1 MTTDVER
8 RPEGVPGRSD
18 ENAGA
23 EGVSGVVAGKPG
35 EGEPAE
41 EGIEQRNDL
50 AVEVDRLKEELE
62 KERQKAAENWD
73 LFLRARA
80 DLDNF
85 RKRAEREIAQRV
97 RMEKSEL
104 LLGILEVADNFD
116 RALAQAN
123 AGDSGSVL
131 EGLKLIRRQLETV
144 LGDEGVTAFEVI
156 NAPFDPAF
164 HEAVLVE
171 ESPEVDREMVAE
183 EIRKGYMYKG
193 EVLRPA
199 RVKVRKPAGGARG
212 V

>member
-1 MTTDVER
+1 MTAEVEG
-8 RPEGVPGRSD
+8 RPDGVSTRSD

-23 EGVSGVVAGKPG
+23 EGVNGLVAGKPV
-35 EGEPAE
+35 EGEPAGE
-41 EGIEQRNDL
+41 RFAQRNDL
-50 AVEVDRLKEELE
+50 AIEVDRLKEELE
-62 KERQKAAENWD
+62 KEKQKAAENWD

-131 EGLKLIRRQLETV
+131 EGLKLIRRQLEAV
-144 LGDEGVTAFEVI
+144 LGNEGVTAFEVV
-156 NAPFDPAF
+156 NAPFDPVF

-183 EIRKGYMYKG
+183 EIRKGYMYRG

-199 RVKVRKPAGGARG
+199 RVKVRKPAGGGRG